1 MRFLRINAEWREI
14 LRIFWY
20 LPLPSLLSPEIK
32 RSNSP
37 PLRSLCCGGGGRES
51 KEKYLVEDEVSAV
64 VSGELCDSDEGEV

>member
-1 MRFLRINAEWREI
+1 MEGDSSN
-14 LRIFWY
+14 
-20 LPLPSLLSPEIK
+20 LLVPAPPISPEIK